1 MGIYWGNVSKGQ
13 KRTKDENVLILDDWQ
28 GRWVEVGKS
37 LLIHSV

>member
-1 MGIYWGNVSKGQ
+1 MARKRQ
-13 KRTKDENVLILDDWQ
+13 KMRMSPDDDWQ